1 MSEFVNRM
9 AAQRRL
15 VRVVNAHP
23 WIEELFGLSLPA
35 INRWAGA
42 NQLRRESAEVDLVMA
57 AAEALSFLATRSQEQ
72 VSADYEHVCAEV
84 TRLTL
89 HLEKHFE
96 ALAMTQSSSNTSAGA
111 SSP

>member
-1 MSEFVNRM
+1 MTEFVNRM

-15 VRVVNAHP
+15 LRVVNARQ
-23 WIEELFGLSLPA
+23 WNEELFGLSLSA
-35 INRWAGA
+35 IKRWAGA
-42 NQLRRESAEVDLVMA
+42 NQLRRESAEVDIVMA

-72 VSADYEHVCAEV
+72 VSDDYEHACAEV

-96 ALAMTQSSSNTSAGA
+96 ALAITQLSSSPGA
-111 SSP
+111 VASL